1 MHIAQTMRAMLL
13 AGVATAF
20 VSPLWAPARA
30 ESIDNKRDRK
40 EAQIPVCSHKLGTLA
55 VHEPENRWWESLHL
69 ASPEAVIK
77 VLVMKSQ
84 CFTLVDRGQ
93 GLAAAEQ
100 ERALANEGDLRGGSN
115 MGRGQ
120 IKAADYVLIP
130 DLVSKN
136 SDAGGTNIGGILG
149 GFVGGGAGAILS
161 GINIS
166 KKTADVVLTIT
177 DVRSTE
183 QVAMTEG
190 HSDKTDVGFGV
201 AGGWGGWGGFGGAG
215 VSSYTNSEIGQVVI
229 LAYIDAYTKMVDQL
243 GAGGVSDN
251 ASADNAAQ
259 SVTMAKPGRM
269 YRQDQGKGGV
279 VRKLDVGM
287 VLYPTDTPHDGVW
300 WEVTDELG
308 NKGWVSS
315 LLFQLAK

>member
-1 MHIAQTMRAMLL
+1 MRIAHTMRAFLL
-13 AGVATAF
+13 AGIATAV

-30 ESIDNKRDRK
+30 ESIDDKRDRK
-40 EAQIPVCSHKLGTLA
+40 EAQIPICSHKLGTLA
-55 VHEPENRWWESLHL
+55 VHEPDNHWWEGLGL

-100 ERALANEGDLRGGSN
+100 ERALASSGDLRGGSN
-115 MGRGQ
+115 IGKGQ

-136 SDAGGTNIGGILG
+136 SNAGGTNIGGLLG

-243 GAGGVSDN
+243 GLVSGNASGDN
-251 ASADNAAQ
+251 AQQA
-259 SVTMAKPGRM
+259 VTMSKPGRM
-269 YRQDQGKGGV
+269 YKEDQGKGGT
-279 VRKLDVGM
+279 VRKLDAGM
-287 VLYPTDTPHDGVW
+287 MLYPTGTKDGVW

-315 LLFQLAK
+315 LLFELAK

>member
-1 MHIAQTMRAMLL
+1 MRLAQIMRTALL
-13 AGVATAF
+13 AGAATAI
-20 VSPLWAPARA
+20 AMTTANA
-30 ESIDNKRDRK
+30 ESIKDKRDRK
-40 EAQIPVCSHKLGTLA
+40 EAEIPVCTHKLGTLA
-55 VHEPENRWWESLHL
+55 VHEPENRWWESAHL

-84 CFTLVDRGQ
+84 CFTLVDRGK
-93 GLAAAEQ
+93 GLEAAEQ
-100 ERALANEGDLRGGSN
+100 ERALASGGELRGGSN
-115 MGRGQ
+115 IGKGQ

-136 SDAGGTNIGGILG
+136 SDASGTNIGGILG

-166 KKTADVVLTIT
+166 KKTADVVLTLT

-183 QVAMTEG
+183 QTAMTEG
-190 HSDKTDVGFGV
+190 HADKTDVGWGV

-243 GAGGVSDN
+243 GLLSGN

-259 SVTMAKPGRM
+259 AVSMTKPGTM
-269 YRQDQGKGGV
+269 YNKPGGKGGV
-279 VRKLDVGM
+279 VRKLSTGM
-287 VLYPTDTPHDGVW
+287 MLYPTGEKDGVW
-300 WEVTDELG
+300 WEVSDELG

-315 LLFQLAK
+315 LLFELSK

>member
-1 MHIAQTMRAMLL
+1 MPISQKTRAMLL
-13 AGVATAF
+13 AILAAAV
-20 VSPLWAPARA
+20 PLSARA
-30 ESIDNKRDRK
+30 ESVNDKRDRK
-40 EAQIPVCSHKLGTLA
+40 EAEIPVCTHKLGTLA
-55 VHEPENRWWESLHL
+55 VHEPDNHWWEGLGL

-84 CFTLVDRGQ
+84 CFTLVDRGK
-93 GLAAAEQ
+93 GLEAAEQ
-100 ERALANEGDLRGGSN
+100 ERALASSGDLRGGSN
-115 MGRGQ
+115 IGKGQ

-201 AGGWGGWGGFGGAG
+201 AGGWGGWSGFGGAG

-229 LAYIDAYTKMVDQL
+229 LAYIDAYTKMVDEL
-243 GAGGVSDN
+243 GGVSAN

-259 SVTMAKPGRM
+259 AVNMTKPGTM
-269 YRQDQGKGGV
+269 YKKSGGKGGV
-279 VRKLDVGM
+279 VRKLSSGM
-287 VLYPTDTPHDGVW
+287 MLYPTGDKDGVW
-300 WEVTDELG
+300 WEVSDELG

-315 LLFQLAK
+315 LLFELAK

>member
-1 MHIAQTMRAMLL
+1 MRIAQTMRAVLL
-13 AGVATAF
+13 AGMASAII
-20 VSPLWAPARA
+20 APTLARA

-40 EAQIPVCSHKLGTLA
+40 EAEIPVCSHKLGTLA
-55 VHEPENRWWESLHL
+55 VHEPDNHWWEGLGL

-100 ERALANEGDLRGGSN
+100 ERALASGGDLRGGSN
-115 MGRGQ
+115 IGKGQ

-136 SDAGGTNIGGILG
+136 ANSGGTNIGGILG

-183 QVAMTEG
+183 QLAMTEG
-190 HSDKTDVGFGV
+190 HADKTDVGFGV

-215 VSSYTNSEIGQVVI
+215 VSSYTNSDIGQVVI

-243 GAGGVSDN
+243 GAGAVSDN
-251 ASADNAAQ
+251 ASANNAEQA
-259 SVTMAKPGRM
+259 VTMAKPGRM
-269 YRQDQGKGGV
+269 YSESNGKGKI
-279 VRKLDVGM
+279 VRKLDPGM
-287 VLYPTDTPHDGVW
+287 MLYPTGNKDGVW
-300 WEVTDELG
+300 WEVSDELG

>member
-1 MHIAQTMRAMLL
+1 MYFAQTLRAVLL
-13 AGVATAF
+13 AGMAAAVG
-20 VSPLWAPARA
+20 APVLAHA
-30 ESIDNKRDRK
+30 ESIKDKRDRK
-40 EAQIPVCSHKLGTLA
+40 EAEIPVCSHKIGTLA
-55 VHEPENRWWESLHL
+55 VHEPDNHWWEGLGL

-84 CFTLVDRGQ
+84 CFTLVDRGK
-93 GLAAAEQ
+93 GLEAAQQ
-100 ERALANEGDLRGGSN
+100 ERALAGEGDLRGGSN
-115 MGRGQ
+115 IGKGQ

-136 SDAGGTNIGGILG
+136 SNAGNTNIGGILG

-190 HSDKTDVGFGV
+190 HSDKTDVGWGV

-215 VSSYTNSEIGQVVI
+215 VS
-229 LAYIDAYTKMVDQL
+229 
-243 GAGGVSDN
+243 
-251 ASADNAAQ
+251 
-259 SVTMAKPGRM
+259 
-269 YRQDQGKGGV
+269 
-279 VRKLDVGM
+279 
-287 VLYPTDTPHDGVW
+287 
-300 WEVTDELG
+300 
-308 NKGWVSS
+308 
-315 LLFQLAK
+315 

>member
-1 MHIAQTMRAMLL
+1 MHFAHGVRTVLL
-13 AGVATAF
+13 AGLAAAFAVPVVAH
-20 VSPLWAPARA
+20 A
-30 ESIDNKRDRK
+30 ESINDKRDRK
-40 EAQIPVCSHKLGTLA
+40 EAQIPTCSHKIGTLA
-55 VHEPENRWWESLHL
+55 VHEPDNHWWEGLGL

-84 CFTLVDRGQ
+84 CFTLVDRGK
-93 GLAAAEQ
+93 GLEAAEQ
-100 ERALANEGDLRGGSN
+100 ERALASGGDLRRGSN
-115 MGRGQ
+115 IGKGQ

-136 SDAGGTNIGGILG
+136 SDAGSTNIGGILG

-183 QVAMTEG
+183 QLAMTEG

-229 LAYIDAYTKMVDQL
+229 LAYIDAYTKMVGQL
-243 GAGGVSDN
+243 GLVSSN

-259 SVTMAKPGRM
+259 AVSMTKPGRM
-269 YRQDQGKGGV
+269 YKLDGGKGGV
-279 VRKLDVGM
+279 VRPLSVGM
-287 VLYPTDTPHDGVW
+287 MLYPTGTKDGLW
-300 WEVTDELG
+300 WEVSDELG

-315 LLFQLAK
+315 VLFELAK

>member
-1 MHIAQTMRAMLL
+1 MHIAHSIRSIAFAAM
-13 AGVATAF
+13 AAAIA
-20 VSPLWAPARA
+20 APPAARA
-30 ESIDNKRDRK
+30 ESINDKRDRK
-40 EAQIPVCSHKLGTLA
+40 EAEIPVCSHKLGTLA

-93 GLAAAEQ
+93 GLEAAEQ
-100 ERALANEGDLRGGSN
+100 ERALASGGELRGGSN
-115 MGRGQ
+115 IGKGQ

-149 GFVGGGAGAILS
+149 GFVGGGAGALIS

-183 QVAMTEG
+183 QLAMTEG
-190 HSDKTDVGFGV
+190 HADKTDVGFGV

-215 VSSYTNSEIGQVVI
+215 VSSYTNSDIGQVVI

-243 GAGGVSDN
+243 GLVSDN
-251 ASADNAAQ
+251 ASADNAQQA
-259 SVTMAKPGRM
+259 VTMAKPGNM
-269 YRQDQGKGGV
+269 YREDQGKGGR

-287 VLYPTDTPHDGVW
+287 MLYPTSTPHDGVW